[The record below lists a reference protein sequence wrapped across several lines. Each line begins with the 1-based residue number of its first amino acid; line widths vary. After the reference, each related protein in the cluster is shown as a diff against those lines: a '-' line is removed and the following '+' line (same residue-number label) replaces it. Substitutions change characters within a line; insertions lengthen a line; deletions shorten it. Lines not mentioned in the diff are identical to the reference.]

1 MNLCLFLNEEMG
13 LSTQKKN
20 KYFTDA
26 RTRLGRK
33 MMYQGFRYSNR
44 TTKDYNLDTKGMVL

>member
-33 MMYQGFRYSNR
+33 MIYQGFNNGR
-44 TTKDYNLDTKGMVL
+44 TTKDYNLDTKGMML

>member
-1 MNLCLFLNEEMG
+1 MG
-13 LSTQKKN
+13 LSVQKKN

-33 MMYQGFRYSNR
+33 MMYQGFTSDR
-44 TTKDYNLDTKGMVL
+44 TTKNYNLDTKGMIL